1 MTLLPDPNLI
11 QYPVFCSIPD
21 PILKKPFPL
30 GTKSKKKEYDPKNL
44 YRSSWEVA
52 CSLVPLLRNMTAP
65 LLETPVSST
74 AKATKMR
81 KEDVH
86 KQSAHRPAST
96 KSVFSEQVCSSVHRA
111 NVQRCVPVHTKVST
125 GVHQSAHF
133 RVQPSVQQCAPV
145 ARRVPV
151 INLSDPGGPRWTG
164 QMLTVA
170 PCLK

>member
-1 MTLLPDPNLI
+1 
-11 QYPVFCSIPD
+11 
-21 PILKKPFPL
+21 
-30 GTKSKKKEYDPKNL
+30 
-44 YRSSWEVA
+44 
-52 CSLVPLLRNMTAP
+52 MTAP

-111 NVQRCVPVHTKVST
+111 NVQRCVPVHTKVHNKVST

-151 INLSDPGGPRWTG
+151 INLSDPGGPWWTG